1 MKLLN
6 ARKAK
11 RKTRNRAA
19 RKPDRARLKTG
30 VMRLGAV
37 VARMTAGVA
46 LAGLCVWGATE
57 GYGEAARR
65 GYLNIEKAI
74 ITGAR
79 TLTTQDVMELAGE
92 PLGKN
97 IMEFDLAAAG
107 RALEAHPL
115 IRNVTVKRE
124 FPSAVRLEINERFP
138 VAAVDAGEAWLVDED
153 GVMLRPAEPGEL
165 DRLPLLT
172 GAFDG
177 NGAPEPGRRV
187 KARAV
192 RDAVYAVKRLDGYRL
207 FGRHS
212 VQSVDVSKPDRLAVR
227 FSGAAPVLITP
238 RGEWTDEAARLRTV
252 DYILRGQEETVE
264 YIDVSFENKVVVRS
278 SNVETGGKG

>member
-1 MKLLN
+1 MN
-6 ARKAK
+6 ARRAK
-11 RKTRNRAA
+11 KKTRSRVSK
-19 RKPDRARLKTG
+19 KPARARLKTG
-30 VMRLGAV
+30 VVRLGAGIAR
-37 VARMTAGVA
+37 VAAVAA
-46 LAGLCVWGATE
+46 LAGLCAWGARA

-65 GYLNIEKAI
+65 GYLNVDKAI
-74 ITGAR
+74 ITGNR
-79 TLTTQDVMELAGE
+79 TLDTQTVMKIAGS
-92 PLGKN
+92 PLGQN

-107 RALEAHPL
+107 MALEAHPL

-124 FPSAVRLEINERFP
+124 FPSAIRMEIAERFP
-138 VAAVDAGEAWLVDED
+138 VAAVAAGEAWLVDED
-153 GVMLRPAEPGEL
+153 GVMLRPAEPGDL
-165 DRLPLLT
+165 DRFPLLT

-177 NGAPEPGRRV
+177 NGDPEPGRRV

-192 RDAVYAVKRLDGYRL
+192 RDAVYAIKRLGGYRL

-212 VQSVDVSKPDRLAVR
+212 VQSVDVSRPDRLGVR

-238 RGEWTDEAARLRTV
+238 RGRWTDEAARLRTV